1 MKNTLIKIDPTTYI
15 LLLLSLLAGYIHNI
29 YIIILIVII
38 HELGHVLFLLIFKIE
53 IIDITIYP
61 FGGITKINKKI
72 NERIYKDFLISIG
85 GILLQIISLIIFY
98 ILNKYYIIDNNT
110 YKLFKEYNIYII
122 IFNLIPLIPLDGNKI
137 LNIILSKFLPYK
149 TSLKIANIIGII
161 TLIIFIIMNIKLRI
175 NDLTIIIF
183 LIIKILEQIKNTKY
197 ILNKFYLERII
208 YDNYYDGIINNKKD
222 IKDIRINK
230 YYYFLKNNKYIN
242 EKEYIKEKLNKHS

>member
-15 LLLLSLLAGYIHNI
+15 LLLLSLFAGYIHNI

-85 GILLQIISLIIFY
+85 GILFQIISLIIIY
-98 ILNKYYIIDNNT
+98 NLNKYYLIDNNT
-110 YKLFKEYNIYII
+110 YNLFKEYNLYII

-137 LNIILSKFLPYK
+137 LKIILSKFLPYK
-149 TSLKIANIIGII
+149 ITLKITNIIGII
-161 TLIIFIIMNIKLRI
+161 TLIIFIIINIKLKI

-183 LIIKILEQIKNTKY
+183 LIIKIIEQIKNTKY

-208 YDNYYDGIINNKKD
+208 YDNYYDGIINNKKE

-242 EKEYIKEKLNKHS
+242 EKEYIKEKLNKHR

>member
-15 LLLLSLLAGYIHNI
+15 LLLLSLFAGYIHNI

-85 GILLQIISLIIFY
+85 GILFQIISLIIIY
-98 ILNKYYIIDNNT
+98 NLNKYYLIDNNT
-110 YKLFKEYNIYII
+110 YNLFKEYNLYII

-149 TSLKIANIIGII
+149 ITLKITNIIGII
-161 TLIIFIIMNIKLRI
+161 TLIIFIIINIKLKI

-183 LIIKILEQIKNTKY
+183 LIIKIIEQIKNTKY

-208 YDNYYDGIINNKKD
+208 YDNYYDGIINNKKE

-242 EKEYIKEKLNKHS
+242 EKEYIKEWLNEHR